1 MHKVGII
8 ADDLTGSCDTGA
20 KFASQETKVRVFIK
34 PESSTFNNFLPVI
47 NTQSRFLSGEDAY
60 EKAFRAA
67 ILLKQSNISIAFKKI
82 DTMFRGNIGPE
93 IEAVM
98 KALNLEMALVV
109 PAIPQMGRATIDGYQ
124 LIDGVS
130 VEKFLPS
137 SKSHNYHL
145 PTFLADECSLKV
157 GHISLTLVKR
167 GSIGQAVQEL
177 YREENRVISIDAE
190 KQEEIEQII
199 KATMN
204 LDFPALLVGSLGLAE
219 ALSRNIFSS
228 SPALNSFFSRKKGA
242 ILIISASSNSA
253 TQKQFEHIER
263 TGHLE
268 LITIIPQEI
277 INPAYAKT
285 EEMIRDKIEEALRKE
300 RDIALKTSIKGFDS
314 KVSNGEK
321 GKLVMDRLTSIAS
334 SIIASARVGGLILI
348 GGETS
353 YNLCKKIGAD
363 TIDVFGEVES
373 GTAYGT
379 ISAGQYKGMPL
390 IIKGGSVG
398 DRDSLIRSLR
408 YLQGKE

>member
-8 ADDLTGSCDTGA
+8 ADDLT
-20 KFASQETKVRVFIK
+20 V
-34 PESSTFNNFLPVI
+34 

-67 ILLKQSNISIAFKKI
+67 TLLKQSNISITFKKI
-82 DTMFRGNIGPE
+82 DTMFRGNIGLE

-109 PAIPQMGRATIDGYQ
+109 PAIPQMGRTTIDGYQ
-124 LIDGVS
+124 LVDGVNI
-130 VEKFLPS
+130 EKFLPS

-157 GHISLTLVKR
+157 SHISLTLVKK
-167 GSIGQAVQEL
+167 GIIGQAVQKL
-177 YREENRVISIDAE
+177 YREGNRVIVIDAE

-199 KATMN
+199 KAIMN

-228 SPALNSFFSRKKGA
+228 SSASHPSFSRKKGT
-242 ILIISASSNSA
+242 ILIIS
-253 TQKQFEHIER
+253 
-263 TGHLE
+263 
-268 LITIIPQEI
+268 
-277 INPAYAKT
+277 
-285 EEMIRDKIEEALRKE
+285 MIRDKIEEALRKE
-300 RDIALKTSIKGFDS
+300 RDIALKTSIEGFDD
-314 KVSNGEK
+314 KASNDEK
-321 GKLVMDRLTSIAS
+321 GRLVMDRLTSIAS
-334 SIIASARVGGLILI
+334 SIMASARVGGLILI

-390 IIKGGSVG
+390 IIRGGSVG
-398 DRDSLIRSLR
+398 DRDSLIRSLC

>member
-1 MHKVGII
+1 MHKIGII

-20 KFASQETKVRVFIK
+20 KFAGKKNKVRVFIK
-34 PESSTFNNFLPVI
+34 PQFVGSNNFLPAI
-47 NTQSRFLSGEDAY
+47 NTQSRFLSREDAY
-60 EKAFRAA
+60 EEAFRAA

-82 DTMFRGNIGPE
+82 DTCLRGNIGPE

-109 PAIPQMGRATIDGYQ
+109 PAIPEMGRVTIDGYQ
-124 LIDGVS
+124 LVDGVS
-130 VEKFLPS
+130 VDKLLPS
-137 SKSHNYHL
+137 LKSHNYHL

-157 GHISLTLVKR
+157 GHIGLTLVKR
-167 GSIGQAVQEL
+167 GSIGQAVHKL
-177 YREENRVISIDAE
+177 YKKGIRIIAIDAG
-190 KQEEIEQII
+190 KQEEIEQIV

-228 SPALNSFFSRKKGA
+228 SPALNSSFSRKKRA
-242 ILIISASSNSA
+242 ILIISASSNPV
-253 TQKQFEHIER
+253 TQKQFEHLER

-268 LITIIPQEI
+268 LITIIPHGI

-285 EEMIRDKIEEALRKE
+285 EEMIKDKIEEALRKD
-300 RDIALKTSIKGFDS
+300 RDIALKTSIEGFDGKTS
-314 KVSNGEK
+314 SDEK
-321 GKLVMDRLTSIAS
+321 GRLVMDRLTSIAS
-334 SIIASARVGGLILI
+334 SIMASARVGGLILI

-353 YNLCKKIGAD
+353 YDLCRKIGAG

-398 DRDSLIRSLR
+398 NRDSLIRSLCCLR
-408 YLQGKE
+408 GRE

>member
-1 MHKVGII
+1 
-8 ADDLTGSCDTGA
+8 
-20 KFASQETKVRVFIK
+20 
-34 PESSTFNNFLPVI
+34 
-47 NTQSRFLSGEDAY
+47 
-60 EKAFRAA
+60 
-67 ILLKQSNISIAFKKI
+67 
-82 DTMFRGNIGPE
+82 
-93 IEAVM
+93 
-98 KALNLEMALVV
+98 MALVV

-124 LIDGVS
+124 LIDGAS
-130 VEKFLPS
+130 IEKFLPF

-157 GHISLTLVKR
+157 SHISLTLVKK
-167 GSIGQAVQEL
+167 GIIGQAVQKL
-177 YREENRVISIDAE
+177 YREGNRVIVIDAE

-199 KATMN
+199 KAIMN

-228 SPALNSFFSRKKGA
+228 SSASHPSFSRKKGT
-242 ILIISASSNSA
+242 ILIISASSNPV
-253 TQKQFEHIER
+253 TQKQFEHLKEMEYA
-263 TGHLE
+263 E

-300 RDIALKTSIKGFDS
+300 RDIALKTSIEGFDD
-314 KVSNGEK
+314 KASNDEK
-321 GKLVMDRLTSIAS
+321 GRLVMDRLTSIAS
-334 SIIASARVGGLILI
+334 SIMASARVGGLILI

-390 IIKGGSVG
+390 IIRGGSVG
-398 DRDSLIRSLR
+398 DRDSLIRSLC